1 MDNEQNSENETITVS
16 DSELIKRFS
25 RRSQRS
31 DDAVAMQAVIC
42 ILLSA
47 GLFAVHLFAPET
59 ADPVFRL
66 IESLSSS
73 ENELFTNPLGL
84 IGNLL

>member
-1 MDNEQNSENETITVS
+1 MDNEQNTENETLIVS

-47 GLFAVHLFAPET
+47 GLFAAHLFAPET

-66 IESLSSS
+66 IKFLSSS

>member
-42 ILLSA
+42 LLLSA
-47 GLFAVHLFAPET
+47 GLLAAHLFAPET

-66 IESLSSS
+66 IKSLSSS